1 MRSPA
6 LQTDSSSIEIAAAPD
21 GRGTLAPLSRR
32 AFGHQP
38 LQRWAMRLPTVSVA
52 VPWTAPHSH
61 AASYLEEAA
70 AASDAIG
77 VAGQD
82 LTRSAPAFNATPID
96 GLSAL
101 PACGGPKIRRSEFDT
116 SDKMKDPE

>member
-1 MRSPA
+1 MRLPA
-6 LQTDSSSIEIAAAPD
+6 LQTDSSRIEIAAASD
-21 GRGTLAPLSRR
+21 GRALAPLSRP

-38 LQRWAMRLPTVSVA
+38 LQRRAVCLPTVSVA
-52 VPWTAPHSH
+52 VPWMAPHAH
-61 AASYLEEAA
+61 AAAYPREA

-82 LTRSAPAFNATPID
+82 LTGSAPAFNATPID

-101 PACGGPKIRRSEFDT
+101 PARGGPKIRRSEFDT